1 MAKALGYRVYK
12 PMLHGKVLFFYIKEN
27 LPRKT
32 RTDRMSPQTN
42 ELDLLRKATPGFS
55 YVLTPEEERFLKH
68 LKEIEF
74 LKKLGHKVDFT
85 RGEYMRRMG
94 LREYTFNQ
102 CGKSLCRLGLVVK
115 TSNSSRNRVHYRINE
130 PVYEKLIRIVSTTRN
145 IDRLIEFFSFHVF
158 KLGKS
163 IDELTDEE
171 IARLVL

>member
-1 MAKALGYRVYK
+1 MNAANK
-12 PMLHGKVLFFYIKEN
+12 
-27 LPRKT
+27 
-32 RTDRMSPQTN
+32 RTGSF
-42 ELDLLRKATPGFS
+42 EKSYPGFS

-94 LREYTFNQ
+94 LREYTFDQ

-130 PVYEKLIRIVSTTRN
+130 PVYEKLVRIVSTTRN
-145 IDRLIEFFSFHVF
+145 VDRLIEFFSFHIF